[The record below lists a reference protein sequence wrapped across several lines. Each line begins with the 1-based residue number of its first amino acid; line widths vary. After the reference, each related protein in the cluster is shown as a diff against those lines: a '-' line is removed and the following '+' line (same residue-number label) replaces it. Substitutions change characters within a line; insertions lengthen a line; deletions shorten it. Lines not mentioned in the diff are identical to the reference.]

1 MIQTDNYSS
10 HLLEITVQ
18 HLSRLP
24 GIGKK
29 SALRIALHLLKQE
42 KEEALMLGESIIK
55 MRNEV
60 VYCKSCHNISDADL
74 CGICSSPSRNESIIC
89 VVSDI
94 RDVLAIENTSQ
105 FGGHFHILGGVI
117 SPMDGVSPGE
127 LNIQTL
133 VDKISKGK
141 VREVILALPT
151 TIEGDTTN
159 FYIYKQLKN
168 TQVSIS
174 VIARG
179 IAFGD
184 ELEYTDEIT
193 LGRSII
199 NRTPY
204 ENSFAK

>member
-1 MIQTDNYSS
+1 MIPVENYSS
-10 HLLEITVQ
+10 KLLENSVQ
-18 HLSRLP
+18 MLSRLP

-29 SALRIALHLLKQE
+29 SALRLALHMLKQDSLE
-42 KEEALMLGESIIK
+42 VEMLGNSIIK

-60 VYCKSCHNISDADL
+60 KYCQSCHNISDADL
-74 CGICSSPSRNESIIC
+74 CGICANPNRDVSMVC

-105 FGGHFHILGGVI
+105 YKGLFHILGGVI

-127 LNIQTL
+127 LNIQSL
-133 VDKISKGK
+133 VEK
-141 VREVILALPT
+141 VSRGNVHEVILALPS

-159 FYIYKQLKN
+159 FYIHKQLKN
-168 TQVSIS
+168 YPVSVS

-179 IAFGD
+179 VAFGD

-193 LGRSII
+193 LGRSIL
-199 NRTPY
+199 NRTPF
-204 ENSFAK
+204 ENNFA

>member
-1 MIQTDNYSS
+1 MNSGESYSS
-10 HLLEITVQ
+10 KLLETAVQ

-29 SALRIALHLLKQE
+29 SALRLALHLLKQE
-42 KEEALMLGESIIK
+42 ATDVELLGNSIIR

-60 VYCKSCHNISDADL
+60 MYCQSCHNISDSER
-74 CGICSSPSRNESIIC
+74 CEICSNHSRDSSIVC

-105 FGGHFHILGGVI
+105 YNGLFHILGGVI

-127 LNIQTL
+127 LNFQTL
-133 VDKISKGK
+133 IEKISKGNIQ
-141 VREVILALPT
+141 EVILALPT

-159 FYIYKQLKN
+159 FYIHKQLKRFEV
-168 TQVSIS
+168 TIS

-179 IAFGD
+179 VAFGD
-184 ELEYTDEIT
+184 DLEYTDEIT
-193 LGRSII
+193 LGRSIL
-199 NRTPY
+199 NRTLF